1 MTIMSAPFTSFTLQ
15 VPTSGKAGGGY
26 SSPEAVFGMQHL
38 KLAGPGHWFDTVLP
52 LHDDVQRQFP
62 LPEHWVLVQ
71 HLILSGVPGQALKMN
86 VPSEENH
93 SDVAM
98 QALGALSL
106 PMQGL
111 FQTARSAMALKIAVA
126 VKMERHF
133 ILNGVWLG
141 KNTEILIIFKA
152 WLVAQWL
159 LIHC

>member
-1 MTIMSAPFTSFTLQ
+1 
-15 VPTSGKAGGGY
+15 
-26 SSPEAVFGMQHL
+26 MQHL

-71 HLILSGVPGQALKMN
+71 HLILSGVPGQALEMD
-86 VPSEENH
+86 VPSEEKH

-98 QALGALSL
+98 QAPGALSL
-106 PMQGL
+106 PVQGP
-111 FQTARSAMALKIAVA
+111 FQTARSAMALLCVRVALKIAVA

-141 KNTEILIIFKA
+141 KNREILVIFKA